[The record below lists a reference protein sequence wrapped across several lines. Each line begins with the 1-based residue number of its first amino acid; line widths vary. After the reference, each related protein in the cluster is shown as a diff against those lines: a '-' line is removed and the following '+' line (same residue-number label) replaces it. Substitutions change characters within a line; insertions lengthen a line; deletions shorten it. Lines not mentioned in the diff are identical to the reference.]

1 MMLELQPNPRLFP
14 FRWFAFLLV
23 LCVTLPRASHAQEE
37 RMKKP
42 IERPQVLIFDV
53 NESMLD
59 LSGMASE
66 INKSFHDESAFQRWF
81 SLMLQY
87 SLVDNVT
94 GRYHNFGKIGDAA
107 MRMTAQLLGKEISD
121 DERRRLLKLILVAPP
136 HPDVVEGLTQLKK
149 AGYRMVT
156 LTNSTQNVV
165 TQQLEHAGLAKYF
178 ETSISIDDV
187 QAYKPQLDAY
197 KLALRRVNVKAGQAM
212 LIAAHGWDV
221 AGAAAAGL
229 QTAFI
234 ARKGHVLYPLA
245 PEPTIKGDTLI
256 EIARQLTG
264 ATPGGR

>member
-1 MMLELQPNPRLFP
+1 
-14 FRWFAFLLV
+14 
-23 LCVTLPRASHAQEE
+23 
-37 RMKKP
+37 MKKP

-53 NESMLD
+53 NESMID

-66 INKSFHDESAFQRWF
+66 INKSFHDESAFKRWF
-81 SLMLQY
+81 SLTLQY

-94 GRYHNFGKIGDAA
+94 GRYHDFGKIGDAT

-121 DERRRLLKLILVAPP
+121 DERRRLLKLMLVAPP
-136 HPDVVEGLTQLKK
+136 HPDVVEALTQLKN

-156 LTNSTQNVV
+156 LTNSTEKVV
-165 TQQLEHAGLAKYF
+165 TQQLVHAGLAKFF
-178 ETSISIDDV
+178 EASISIDDV

-197 KLALRRVNVKAGQAM
+197 KLALRRLNVKAEQAM

-221 AGAAAAGL
+221 AGAADAGL

-234 ARKGHVLYPLA
+234 AREGHVLYPLA
-245 PEPTIKGDTLI
+245 PEPTIRGDTLI
-256 EIARQLTG
+256 EIARQLTE